1 MSKDCPDMRIA
12 TQGADEISFPE
23 HQCTPAQMWHNI
35 AFYMD
40 DVFIGYF
47 SICSDG
53 RMELDIQDKEKQ
65 LIAKK
70 LVPMLAPFPSMVE
83 SISADIVL
91 KSPLEM

>member
-1 MSKDCPDMRIA
+1 MSKDCPDMRIV

-23 HQCTPAQMWHNI
+23 HQFTPAQVWHNI

-53 RMELDIQDKEKQ
+53 RMELDIQDKEKK